1 MITDAV
7 SIKDAYY
14 INLGINFDISVLTGF
29 NGQTV
34 LLDCITRLQNFFN
47 TSKWQINQP
56 IIKSAVEAVILSAPG
71 VQTVR
76 KLEFVNKAGGNYSPY
91 TYDLPAATLNGVI
104 YPSIDPSIFEV
115 RFPESDISGR
125 VIIY

>member
-1 MITDAV
+1 MG
-7 SIKDAYY
+7 KDILLNVLY

-47 TSKWQINQP
+47 ISKWQINQP

-76 KLEFVNKAGGNYSPY
+76 KLEFINKAGSNYSPY
-91 TYDLPAATLNGVI
+91 AYDLPAATLNGVI